1 MKYGAHFLTSLMA
14 YLKKPQTSEKK
25 MIWIYFSASK
35 VNCDNGIS
43 LLGKLTALF
52 QIKAQM

>member
-1 MKYGAHFLTSLMA
+1 MTSLMA
-14 YLKKPQTSEKK
+14 YLRKPEITEKK
-25 MIWIYFSASK
+25 IIWIYFSASK
-35 VNCDNGIS
+35 VNCDNVIS